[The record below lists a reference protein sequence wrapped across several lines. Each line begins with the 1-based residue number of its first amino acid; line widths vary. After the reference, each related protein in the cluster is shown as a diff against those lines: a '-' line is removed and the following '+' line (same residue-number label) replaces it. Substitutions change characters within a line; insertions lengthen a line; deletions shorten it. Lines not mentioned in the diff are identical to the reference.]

1 MDFEKNIKYF
11 NSTDTLFYVGIPIL
25 AVGAILVLCELFW
38 FWFMPYQIFIGLIL
52 AALGAGLAFIPRSK
66 RANEKELDSIVSAMT
81 ENYDQKVIEELNIQ
95 KQLLRNIAPLV
106 VGNYVYDKKDLL
118 MRQGKDDRKWRTS
131 QYSVATILCT
141 KNGIVISH
149 KTFSLIDESE
159 TEVLHEIFYSDIDR
173 ISADD
178 KEFLRDDGIKIKDA
192 RLNIT
197 KKDGEILSFPMLHVV
212 AIDQLCE
219 DVRRI
224 ISTSQP

>member
-66 RANEKELDSIVSAMT
+66 RANEKELDAIVSAMT

-141 KNGIVISH
+141 KGGIVISH